1 MEDLATGGEAVRDT
15 KRARWPKEVT
25 ERLQGIV
32 RDAVIPVCRRH
43 PDISRLYLFG
53 SVARGDFDRE
63 SDVDLWVHVDDEALE
78 KPHELLR
85 IHEDLEGAISP
96 TKADV
101 VSVTDRRDLTRIW
114 DGLQRDKVLLYE
126 RAADR

>member
-1 MEDLATGGEAVRDT
+1 MRDT
-15 KRARWPKEVT
+15 QRARWPKEVT

-32 RDAVIPVCRRH
+32 RDAVTPVCLRH

-53 SVARGDFDRE
+53 PVARGDFDRE
-63 SDVDLWVHVDDEALE
+63 SDVDLWVHVDDGVLD

-85 IHEDLEGAISP
+85 IYEKLEGAISP
-96 TKADV
+96 TRADV
-101 VSVTDRRDLTRIW
+101 VGVTDRRDLSRIW

-126 RAADR
+126 RKADR